1 MSNNVFG
8 QLFVRAV
15 IAVSI
20 VGLVGI
26 LTACTASQTAPVASS
41 PATVV
46 KVVDGDTVDLSDAT
60 RGRIRLRL
68 SGIDAPE
75 SVKRGYTV
83 ACWGKQASD
92 YAKSLLTGQQVTLL
106 TDPDSDTHDRY
117 GRTLG
122 AILLPNGD
130 NFAVE
135 AVRSG
140 NARSYVYG
148 HRPGRWAAEIAA
160 AEKEARHDSRGLWG
174 SPCWGNTDSVPLTR

>member
-1 MSNNVFG
+1 MNNSIIG
-8 QLFVRAV
+8 QRCVRAV
-15 IAVSI
+15 TILSIA
-20 VGLVGI
+20 GLGGTF
-26 LTACTASQTAPVASS
+26 TACTASQAAPITSS
-41 PATVV
+41 AATVV
-46 KVVDGDTVDLSDAT
+46 KVVDGDTVDLLDT
-60 RGRIRLRL
+60 NRGRIRLRL

-83 ACWGKQASD
+83 ACWGKEASD
-92 YAKSLLTGQQVTLL
+92 YAKTQLSGQQVTLL

-122 AILLPNGD
+122 AILLPDGH

-140 NARSYVYG
+140 NARPYVYE

-160 AEKEARHDSRGLWG
+160 AEKEARQDSRGLWG
-174 SPCWGNTDSVPLTR
+174 SPCWGKTDSVPRPR

>member
-1 MSNNVFG
+1 MSNSTIARHC
-8 QLFVRAV
+8 VRAV
-15 IAVSI
+15 TVLSIASLA
-20 VGLVGI
+20 GT
-26 LTACTASQTAPVASS
+26 LTACTASQAAPITSS

-46 KVVDGDTVDLSDAT
+46 KVVDGDTVDLSDT
-60 RGRIRLRL
+60 NRSRIRLRL

-83 ACWGKQASD
+83 ACWGKEASD
-92 YAKSLLTGQQVTLL
+92 YAKTQLRGQQVTLL

-122 AILLPNGD
+122 AILLPDGR

-140 NARSYVYG
+140 NARSYVYE

-160 AEKEARHDSRGLWG
+160 AEQEAKRQSRGLWG
-174 SPCWGNTDSVPLTR
+174 SPCRGKTESVPLHS